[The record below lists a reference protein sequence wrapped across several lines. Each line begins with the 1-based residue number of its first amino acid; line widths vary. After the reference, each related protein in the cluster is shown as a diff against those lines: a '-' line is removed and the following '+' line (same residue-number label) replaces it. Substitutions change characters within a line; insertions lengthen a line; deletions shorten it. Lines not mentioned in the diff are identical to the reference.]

1 MSDPSTDPRE
11 TTTPAETT
19 TPDTDFDAEEYGSLT
34 VEDEG
39 AETVDPADLAG
50 TANEDDEE
58 IGYSPEHSGADDH
71 AD

>member
-1 MSDPSTDPRE
+1 MSDPSTERSE
-11 TTTPAETT
+11 TATSDA
-19 TPDTDFDAEEYGSLT
+19 DLDAEEYGSLT

-50 TANEDDEE
+50 TADEDDEE

>member
-1 MSDPSTDPRE
+1 MSEPSTDPRE
-11 TTTPAETT
+11 TTTSDA
-19 TPDTDFDAEEYGSLT
+19 DLDAEEYGSLT

-50 TANEDDEE
+50 TADEDDEE